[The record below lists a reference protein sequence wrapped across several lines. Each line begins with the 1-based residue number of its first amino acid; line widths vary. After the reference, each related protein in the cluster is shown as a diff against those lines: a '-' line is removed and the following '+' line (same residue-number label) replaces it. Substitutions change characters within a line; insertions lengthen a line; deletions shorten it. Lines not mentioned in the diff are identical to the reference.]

1 MATLPRKFGD
11 YYLIRKI
18 ATGGMA
24 EVFLAQARSAT
35 GPDKYVALK
44 LIHPRYQE
52 NENFHKMIV
61 EEAKIAIQLTHK
73 NIGQVFDLGHQ
84 DKKYFIVME
93 YVDGYDL
100 SRLLA
105 TCNVAGLQV
114 PFPMVAFIG
123 REACAAL
130 SYAHNK
136 RDRQGKAFNLI
147 HRDMSPQNLML
158 SFDGECKLIDFGIA
172 KVATRMQQTHAG
184 VIKGKFYYMSPEQAG
199 ADKVDQRSD
208 LFSLGICLW
217 ETLAGRS
224 LFRREGGPAN
234 PLAILHEIR
243 TMAIPQLQKI
253 RKDCPAQLNDVI
265 QCALNR
271 DLSDRFQSATEMQ
284 AALNQVLLELAP
296 DFGQKDVSEFMV
308 QAYGKLEASKEIE
321 RVHTQMEQF
330 MTRALFSPGDE
341 SILYQHPNEGEEAAH
356 SASAIFSSAT
366 PKTRNRI
373 TDPDPSESQTTFI
386 RDPEMDEP
394 APPPPTQDPNTRLI
408 ALDDIDP
415 PKRWDNAPA
424 HLASADP
431 NPTMPLSQDPLFR
444 LLVIGLLVLC
454 VLSATLAYLL
464 VRQSKTTTE
473 NISPQPATFLEH
485 KNPVDK

>member
-1 MATLPRKFGD
+1 MATLPCKFGD
-11 YYLIRKI
+11 YYLIKKI

-73 NIGQVFDLGHQ
+73 NIGQVFDLGHH

-105 TCNVAGLQV
+105 TCNAAGLQV

-136 RDRQGKAFNLI
+136 RDRNSIAFNLI

-158 SFDGECKLIDFGIA
+158 SFEGECKLIDFGIA

-224 LFRREGGPAN
+224 LFRRDGGPAN

-243 TMAIPQLQKI
+243 TMKIPQLPNI
-253 RKDCPAQLNDVI
+253 RKDCPVQLNDVI

-271 DLSDRFQSATEMQ
+271 ELSDRFQSATEMQ
-284 AALNQVLLELAP
+284 AALNQVLLELAA
-296 DFGQKDVSEFMV
+296 DFTPKDVSKFMV
-308 QAYGKLEASKEIE
+308 QAYGKVEASKEVE
-321 RVHTQMEQF
+321 QVNTQMEQL
-330 MTRALFSPGDE
+330 MTRAHFSPGDE
-341 SILYQHPNEGEEAAH
+341 SILYQHPDGGKVAH
-356 SASAIFSSAT
+356 SASAIFSSPT
-366 PKTRNRI
+366 PRARNRI
-373 TDPDPSESQTTFI
+373 TDPNPSESQTTFV
-386 RDPEMDEP
+386 RDPEMEES
-394 APPPPTQDPNTRLI
+394 AAHPPSQDPNTQLI
-408 ALDDIDP
+408 ALADIDP
-415 PKRWDNAPA
+415 PQRLSDAPA
-424 HLASADP
+424 QSTRADE

-464 VRQSKTTTE
+464 VRQSQTSVE
-473 NISPQPATFLEH
+473 NDPSQPATFLESSD
-485 KNPVDK
+485 PADE